1 MEATIPGAS
10 VEAGDCTQLSRRRN
24 LLQSSEA
31 SLDFTVTVTGEAA
44 LVATADSISAVI
56 SAAVSSGDFA
66 TALAANAVLAGVTT
80 LDSVTVSG
88 VAVVFAPTPA
98 PTPAPTASPVIAPT
112 ATAVI
117 ESGSWRLVPA
127 MGLLGTCIAVLATA
141 WV

>member
-1 MEATIPGAS
+1 MEDTISGAS

-31 SLDFTVTVTGEAA
+31 SLDFTVTVTGSGAIG
-44 LVATADSISAVI
+44 ATAESISAVV

-66 TALAANAVLAGVTT
+66 TSLATAAALAGVTT
-80 LDSVTVSG
+80 LASVTVSG
-88 VAVVFAPTPA
+88 VSVVFAPTL
-98 PTPAPTASPVIAPT
+98 APTASPVVAPAPT

-127 MGLLGTCIAVLATA
+127 TGLLGTCIAVLATA